1 MSDYIG
7 PEGGAPEA
15 EAAVPTPAGAGGEL
29 ARITAG
35 VRRVVTV
42 PVSGPAPA
50 NGAAFVTFANQGV
63 GTWTSADIPVGS
75 FDELAIDFDVT
86 AIVATG
92 TAQLLIDRKDAAGIY
107 RNIVTAVAKCRRSRS
122 TQPSWHM
129 PPASSTARARS
140 RSVGAIAGI
149 APGITHTFTSAT
161 PTRLSWSGCTSA
173 SVAMSAR

>member
-15 EAAVPTPAGAGGEL
+15 EVAVPTPAGAGGEL

-50 NGAAFVTFANQGV
+50 NGAAFVTFANQGI
-63 GTWTSADIPVGS
+63 GTWISNDIAVGS

-107 RNIVTAVAKCRRSRS
+107 RNIVTAVAKTGVATDIASIGPGFPLS
-122 TQPSWHM
+122 GALGAAAAVMSWSV
-129 PPASSTARARS
+129 PVAFGDIIRVRVVVATA
-140 RSVGAIAGI
+140 I
-149 APGITHTFTSAT
+149 FTSGT
-161 PTRLSWSGCTSA
+161 LSIKGK
-173 SVAMSAR
+173 